1 MTSPR
6 QVGGRL
12 WAMKPSSVMSR
23 PAGDRAGVPS
33 VAPETPGRGVLGQ
46 IVRAGV
52 LALLLATAL
61 GAPGRGTTKA
71 TEPETPLTPA
81 RQLVELP
88 FQPFVDPAASDVE
101 AERPAAQVA
110 PSRVAPRQVAPAQ
123 PAAEAPSGGGGDT
136 NVTYNNGTNDTD
148 TSSGGSHVNNDANL
162 HSRAGVNVDQGSDE
176 EEPAQP

>member
-1 MTSPR
+1 
-6 QVGGRL
+6 
-12 WAMKPSSVMSR
+12 MKPSSVMSR
-23 PAGDRAGVPS
+23 PAGDHVRVPS
-33 VAPETPGRGVLGQ
+33 VDPETPGRGVLGQ

-101 AERPAAQVA
+101 AERPAQVA

-136 NVTYNNGTNDTD
+136 NVTYDNGTNDTD